1 MASIHLTPEQSQQW
15 EEGGWLS
22 LEIQETI
29 LEDIERQGI
38 TNVVAVVLSTG
49 VVAFWVS
56 AQRIL

>member
-1 MASIHLTPEQSQQW
+1 MTIILSPAQSQQW

-22 LEIQETI
+22 LEIQETV

-38 TNVVAVVLSTG
+38 TEVVAVVLTTG

-56 AQRIL
+56 GKQIV

>member
-1 MASIHLTPEQSQQW
+1 MTITLSPAQSQQW

-22 LEIQETI
+22 LEIQETV

-38 TNVVAVVLSTG
+38 TEVVAVVLTTG

-56 AQRIL
+56 GKQIV